1 MSKDELEVDA
11 TNVSTIKTLLPLTIA
26 RGVRS
31 FLGHVGLKVVHK
43 RLSKI
48 VRLLCKFLEKDV
60 VFAFD
65 EACIEAF
72 NEIKKIPLC

>member
-1 MSKDELEVDA
+1 MLKDELEVDT

-43 RLSKI
+43 RLFQDCETVMQVSRERCS
-48 VRLLCKFLEKDV
+48 VCF
-60 VFAFD
+60 
-65 EACIEAF
+65 
-72 NEIKKIPLC
+72 